1 LKKTWAVVTD
11 ISVGVLVNKRIYLL
25 LVFLAQELS
34 YYGTILPMKDCEDIY
49 FCGMGKT
56 FRWRYAMITAAT
68 LTIPGGFS
76 SSAIASDHSVVPI
89 EDVRGSQPNIIF
101 ILADDMGYND
111 LSFTGQTNFTTPS
124 LDRMAEEGIFLSHH
138 YAGSTVSAP
147 SRATLL
153 TGNHTGRVYQR
164 GNAKIE
170 FRPDPLDIT
179 IATRLQQAGYH
190 TAMIGKSGVAA
201 NSMNAGLPN
210 EKGFDHF
217 FGFLAHA
224 SAHRFYPQVLTRNG
238 EDVKYPMNDG
248 HTGEVYSGDLF
259 LDDAL
264 SYIEEQA
271 ARENPFFLH
280 LAIQQPH
287 ADLSVPEEFRAAF
300 IGTFDEQPRRSGG
313 YLAESNPAA
322 TYAGMI
328 TYVDHTVRRILQKL
342 RELAIDEHT
351 LVIFSSDNGSYS
363 EGGYH
368 YSMHNSNAPFRGGKR
383 DLYDGGIRVPTIAW
397 WPGVIAAG
405 SISDHVSAFW
415 DFPPTA
421 LELAGL
427 PIPPDMDGIS
437 YAPVLT
443 GNHDLQEKHTYLYW
457 EFHERGGRQAVRYGR
472 WKGIRLNVRQNR
484 NGPIELYDIIE
495 DPGETT
501 DLAEKY
507 PEIVERIAGFMED
520 AHEEP
525 ESEHFWF

>member
-1 LKKTWAVVTD
+1 MQKHF
-11 ISVGVLVNKRIYLL
+11 I
-25 LVFLAQELS
+25 
-34 YYGTILPMKDCEDIY
+34 
-49 FCGMGKT
+49 
-56 FRWRYAMITAAT
+56 WRPALTTAAGWALCGSLFYVT
-68 LTIPGGFS
+68 PAAGQE
-76 SSAIASDHSVVPI
+76 IAPI
-89 EDVRGSQPNIIF
+89 EDVRGSKPNIIF

-111 LSFTGQTNFTTPS
+111 LSFTGQTNFSTPG
-124 LDRMAEEGIFLSHH
+124 LDRMAAEGMFLSHH
-138 YAGSTVSAP
+138 YAGNTVSAP

-153 TGNHTGRVYQR
+153 TGHHSGRVYQR
-164 GNAKIE
+164 GNAEIE

-201 NSMNAGLPN
+201 NSMNATLPN

-224 SAHRFYPQVLTRNG
+224 SAHRFYPAELTRNG
-238 EDVKYPMNDG
+238 EKVIYHHNHG

-264 SYIEEQA
+264 QYIEEQA
-271 ARENPFFLH
+271 NTDQPFFLH

-287 ADLSVPEEFRAAF
+287 ADLSVPDEFRTAYM
-300 IGTFDEQPRRSGG
+300 GKFDEQPRQSGG

-328 TYVDHTVRRILQKL
+328 TYVDHTVRRMLQKL
-342 RELAIDEHT
+342 RELGIDEKT

-368 YSMHNSNAPFRGGKR
+368 YSMHDSNAPFRGGKR

-397 WPGVIAAG
+397 WPGVIEAG
-405 SISDHVSAFW
+405 TTSEHVSAFW

-427 PIPPDMDGIS
+427 PVPGDMDGIS
-437 YAPVLT
+437 YLPILT
-443 GNHDLQEKHTYLYW
+443 GNDEFQEKHEYLYW
-457 EFHERGGRQAVRYGR
+457 EFHERGGRQAVRYGQ
-472 WKGIRLNVRQNR
+472 WKGIRLNVRSDR
-484 NGPIELYDIIE
+484 NGPIELFNILE
-495 DPGETT
+495 DPGETIN
-501 DLAEKY
+501 LANQY
-507 PEIVERIAGFMED
+507 PEIVERIAGFMKE
-520 AHEEP
+520 AHKEP
-525 ESEHFWF
+525 ESDFFWF